1 MNDQSKAEIYNQLGL
16 CRIRMG
22 EYELALTA
30 FQTAMNIE
38 DNGMMQTLKFNEIV
52 AYENMKDF
60 KTAAA
65 LMNSYLKSYPDDET
79 AKREYEFLQTR

>member
-1 MNDQSKAEIYNQLGL
+1 MEDFE
-16 CRIRMG
+16 
-22 EYELALTA
+22 EALTA
-30 FQTAMNIE
+30 FQAAMNIE

-52 AYENMKDF
+52 AYEYMHDY

-65 LMNSYLKSYPDDET
+65 LMSSYLKSYPDDTT

>member
-1 MNDQSKAEIYNQLGL
+1 
-16 CRIRMG
+16 MG

>member
-1 MNDQSKAEIYNQLGL
+1 MQMS
-16 CRIRMG
+16 
-22 EYELALTA
+22 EYDTALDA

-38 DNGMMQTLKFNEIV
+38 NNGMMQTLKFNEIV
-52 AYENMKDF
+52 VYEYMGEY

-65 LMNSYLKSYPDDET
+65 LMNSYLRSYPDDEI